1 MNYWIEGDELVVKRL
16 FREKRY
22 SFEAITRVNFQNG
35 IAVYIGSKCI
45 LERKNLF
52 EEVEYQYDIYHL
64 AEKYGFIIEDT
75 ASSKTEISVLDVH
88 FYSNQVRDMMQ
99 SLFGDYVKQELG
111 EEYEFL
117 ISTDETPFLVRMF
130 FDIYRNGVKLSIN
143 DEKERQWFCDW
154 ENGKKKMHLVWIYLV
169 EAEYANPKTQEYR
182 LTKKVDLKDDI
193 AEIKRM
199 IAKMKEYG
207 SVPSSQYEEYRE

>member
-1 MNYWIEGDELVVKRL
+1 MNYWIEDDELVVKRL

-52 EEVEYQYDIYHL
+52 EDVEYQYDIYHL

-111 EEYEFL
+111 EEYEFV

-154 ENGKKKMHLVWIYLV
+154 KNGKKKMHLVWI
-169 EAEYANPKTQEYR
+169 
-182 LTKKVDLKDDI
+182 
-193 AEIKRM
+193 
-199 IAKMKEYG
+199 
-207 SVPSSQYEEYRE
+207 